1 MPRTAWTVQNPGIA
15 GATTTR
21 NAADLSNGNSFAWPG
36 VPVTL
41 TVLNTNGS
49 TRTMT
54 LKANGATIGG
64 MSASDKAYVI
74 PITTGDKTIT
84 LSDPAGI
91 VQSDGSVY
99 IDWDAATGIT
109 VAITR
114 AQ

>member
-1 MPRTAWTVQNPGIA
+1 MARTAWTVQSPGIA

-21 NAADLSNGNSFAWPG
+21 NSADQANGNSFAWPG

-49 TRTMT
+49 TRTLT

-64 MSASDKAYVI
+64 MSAADKTYVI
-74 PITTGDKTIT
+74 PATTGDKTIT

-99 IDWDAATGIT
+99 VDWDASSGVT
-109 VAITR
+109 VALTR
-114 AQ
+114 TQ